1 MPTTSTPS
9 KLSNLIKLDKEL
21 AWIGSLESLKLFV
34 QSDLNIEGQWSSP
47 GGEVKQFTSE
57 NYTMKWYGRKKQKL
71 VITRDDKNESLRE
84 NLAKFATLNKVII
97 HDGKQYGEAEGK
109 RSEGNSNMDVE
120 VIENSWSDD
129 GKYDSDHI
137 TANQDDP
144 SSSKIETV
152 VEGGHKFT
160 SCQCYC
166 RDLAF
171 QLKRVERDIQQLK
184 NRAETRDGN
193 ENTRLCNTN
202 TCQSEKALLR
212 SNLEEANNTIKDL
225 KAKIMYLEQEKD
237 NLATAMTLQQK
248 DYQTCLNNLNRQNNK
263 STETSNNYQVG
274 NEKIESHDISSDVI
288 IIGDSIVK
296 SIQPRKLT
304 RKKVHKYTFPGK
316 TADEI
321 EKEISFDNLKSI
333 PSHVIIHVGTNNLPL
348 ESATECA
355 QKIEKLAKKTKTQFP
370 YSKIGLSGL
379 TGRQCISLTTETK
392 TSGFLEINDSET
404 WRTVGNNCPTTE
416 EHPQKKKL
424 TDLTYGTASVKSI
437 TVPKSGRHTTREIRD
452 YRNFVES
459 DFIEEILQVPWDIA
473 CQFDDPNVCWQAW
486 KSIFLEILDRH
497 APMRCKRIRGTSVPW
512 ITSNVKRV
520 NVAMRSAKKVYFRDK
535 IKECSQSRDVKKS
548 WNLIN
553 TLLSRNKKS
562 SNVNELHINN
572 SVIVDNKQIADAF
585 NEYFVQ
591 IGPKLAAEV
600 CDPTSQFTNSSETQ
614 DCSNSYLGPRFV
626 FLKLIKSMSPQV
638 EGNLKSQKLRVW
650 ITYLQKYLKY
660 QQI

>member
-1 MPTTSTPS
+1 MACRRALEGSVIIEDHFSFPQSILEQNMPTTSTPS

-21 AWIGSLESLKLFV
+21 AWIGSPESLKLFV
-34 QSDLNIEGQWSSP
+34 QSDLNIEGQWTSP

-71 VITRDDKNESLRE
+71 VITRDDKNESLRKKLRPTE
-84 NLAKFATLNKVII
+84 FATLNKAII
-97 HDGKQYGEAEGK
+97 HDIDKQYGEAEGK
-109 RSEGNSNMDVE
+109 RSEGNSNMVE

-160 SCQCYC
+160 NSQCYC
-166 RDLAF
+166 RDLAL
-171 QLKRVERDIQQLK
+171 QLKRVERDIHQLK
-184 NRAETRDGN
+184 NRAETRDVN
-193 ENTRLCNTN
+193 ENTRVCNTN

-263 STETSNNYQVG
+263 STETSNNYQVVQGTKSSNRKLNEGNTPSTYVLNTDNQYQSLSDILDGETQTETRIYNHPKG
-274 NEKIESHDISSDVI
+274 NEKNESHEIGSDVI

-296 SIQPRKLT
+296 NIQPRKLT

-321 EKEISFDNLKSI
+321 EKEINFDNLKSI

-379 TGRQCISLTTETK
+379 TVRHDIAMLEKIQEVNKKIGHICK
-392 TSGFLEINDSET
+392 KLEISFIDNSTIDDTCLNGSKLHLNAKGSAILAVHFINFLKGGSASASPRKQRHQDFQRSTIQKLGELLEII
-404 WRTVGNNCPTTE
+404 VQ
-416 EHPQKKKL
+416 PQKNIHRRK
-424 TDLTYGTASVKSI
+424 
-437 TVPKSGRHTTREIRD
+437 
-452 YRNFVES
+452 N
-459 DFIEEILQVPWDIA
+459 
-473 CQFDDPNVCWQAW
+473 
-486 KSIFLEILDRH
+486 
-497 APMRCKRIRGTSVPW
+497 
-512 ITSNVKRV
+512 
-520 NVAMRSAKKVYFRDK
+520 
-535 IKECSQSRDVKKS
+535 
-548 WNLIN
+548 
-553 TLLSRNKKS
+553 
-562 SNVNELHINN
+562 
-572 SVIVDNKQIADAF
+572 
-585 NEYFVQ
+585 
-591 IGPKLAAEV
+591 
-600 CDPTSQFTNSSETQ
+600 
-614 DCSNSYLGPRFV
+614 
-626 FLKLIKSMSPQV
+626 
-638 EGNLKSQKLRVW
+638 
-650 ITYLQKYLKY
+650 
-660 QQI
+660 

>member
-71 VITRDDKNESLRE
+71 VITRDDKNESLRKKLTE
-84 NLAKFATLNKVII
+84 FATLNKAII
-97 HDGKQYGEAEGK
+97 HDIDKQYGEAEGK
-109 RSEGNSNMDVE
+109 QSEGNSNMVE
-120 VIENSWSDD
+120 VMENSWSDD

-160 SCQCYC
+160 NSQCYC
-166 RDLAF
+166 RDLAL
-171 QLKRVERDIQQLK
+171 QLKRVERDIHQLK

-193 ENTRLCNTN
+193 ENTRVCNTN

-263 STETSNNYQVG
+263 STETCNNYQVVQGTKSSNRKLNEGNTPSTYVLNTENQYQSLSDILDGETQTETRIYNHPKG
-274 NEKIESHDISSDVI
+274 NEKNESHEIGSDVI

-296 SIQPRKLT
+296 NIQPRKLT

-321 EKEISFDNLKSI
+321 EEINFDNLKSI

-379 TGRQCISLTTETK
+379 TVRHDIAMLEKIQEVNKKIGHICK
-392 TSGFLEINDSET
+392 KLEISFIDNSTIDDTCLNGSKLHLNAKGSAILAVHFINFLKGGSASASPRKQRHQDFQRSTIQKLGELLEII
-404 WRTVGNNCPTTE
+404 VQ
-416 EHPQKKKL
+416 PQKNIHRRK
-424 TDLTYGTASVKSI
+424 
-437 TVPKSGRHTTREIRD
+437 
-452 YRNFVES
+452 N
-459 DFIEEILQVPWDIA
+459 
-473 CQFDDPNVCWQAW
+473 
-486 KSIFLEILDRH
+486 
-497 APMRCKRIRGTSVPW
+497 
-512 ITSNVKRV
+512 
-520 NVAMRSAKKVYFRDK
+520 
-535 IKECSQSRDVKKS
+535 
-548 WNLIN
+548 
-553 TLLSRNKKS
+553 
-562 SNVNELHINN
+562 
-572 SVIVDNKQIADAF
+572 
-585 NEYFVQ
+585 
-591 IGPKLAAEV
+591 
-600 CDPTSQFTNSSETQ
+600 
-614 DCSNSYLGPRFV
+614 
-626 FLKLIKSMSPQV
+626 
-638 EGNLKSQKLRVW
+638 
-650 ITYLQKYLKY
+650 
-660 QQI
+660 